1 MRQNRKA
8 ERHRDASRE
17 SVSSIIQEEQRA
29 EIAGEP
35 QEAMI
40 NRILD
45 EREVMIEKADEKS
58 SGGTKGLASKKTNGT
73 TYKKANGLIN
83 KKTNGKIAE
92 QQVSSAQTKT
102 ADSTVPQKSA
112 FESLCSAVNEGQQ
125 PPDMAKEDPYYG
137 SGRCVN
143 GHNIPVSS
151 FDISVY
157 SITTPKSGCTMYDS
171 EKYMTV
177 YNGENWY

>member
-1 MRQNRKA
+1 MAESPTYAVSKNMRQKMKA

-125 PPDMAKEDPYYG
+125 PPDMAKEDPLQG
-137 SGRCVN
+137 AEA
-143 GHNIPVSS
+143 VSAPEGKERETIEED
-151 FDISVY
+151 F
-157 SITTPKSGCTMYDS
+157 SIDHVIEILRMF
-171 EKYMTV
+171 
-177 YNGENWY
+177 